1 MVLDLL
7 SNTAFLGTNDSRLPS
22 EAIRADDRD
31 IMLSAPLPL
40 HPPLSPTE
48 SWPHAYRWLLC

>member
-1 MVLDLL
+1 MVLGLL
-7 SNTAFLGTNDSRLPS
+7 SNTAFMGTNDGRLPS

-31 IMLSAPLPL
+31 IMSSVPLPL

-48 SWPHAYRWLLC
+48 SWPCAYCWLLC